1 MIDSRSSIPG
11 NPGSYAR
18 MALRRR
24 AASCW
29 AAGTVS
35 GSPYSTG
42 DGRHIARGCGLA
54 KKRRPAKKPV
64 DEQKQAE
71 KRARREL
78 RKIAEAKA
86 KLRAARRRRLKTGLA
101 VLVGLV
107 LVGAVGVLI
116 FQNLA
121 QSELPGVTK
130 TANEGRSHVASG
142 QSVAYA
148 TPTPTSGT
156 HSPNSARCGNS
167 NQQVPPELAVHA
179 LEHGTVV
186 VWYQPGLTED
196 VVPGLREIVDRFD
209 DRVIL
214 SPNAQ
219 LIQPIVA
226 TAWNRLKAYNSVD
239 PEIEDFIKTY
249 RARGPES
256 VRCPY

>member
-1 MIDSRSSIPG
+1 M
-11 NPGSYAR
+11 
-18 MALRRR
+18 
-24 AASCW
+24 
-29 AAGTVS
+29 
-35 GSPYSTG
+35 
-42 DGRHIARGCGLA
+42 A

-71 KRARREL
+71 KRARREE
-78 RKIAEAKA
+78 RKVAEAKA
-86 KLRAARRRRLKTGLA
+86 KQRAARRRRLKFALA
-101 VLVGLV
+101 ALVGVVVVAAIGFVIFRELV
-107 LVGAVGVLI
+107 P
-116 FQNLA
+116 Q
-121 QSELPGVTK
+121 ELPGVTK
-130 TANEGRSHVASG
+130 TANEGRSHVPSG

-156 HSPNSARCGNS
+156 HSSSSARCGIF

-196 VVPGLREIVDRFD
+196 VAPGLREIVDRFN

-219 LIQPIVA
+219 LTQPIVA
-226 TAWNRLKAYNSVD
+226 TAWNRLKAYDSVE

-249 RARGPES
+249 RARGPER
-256 VRCPY
+256 VRCSY